1 LYPSYNTS
9 PAPAEPTGMKYTT
22 QKALANGIMPF
33 LWDTGDL
40 INRQTYAVKDQQGLD
55 ALLEG
60 AGKK

>member
-1 LYPSYNTS
+1 L
-9 PAPAEPTGMKYTT
+9 E
-22 QKALANGIMPF
+22 NGLRPF

-40 INRQTYAVKDQQGLD
+40 INRWTTEIKDQQGLD